1 MAVGFMDSR
10 LIDRAEELGRLL
22 AASERVEQGKPV
34 IVLLAGDAGA
44 GKTRL
49 IAELA
54 GRVRQRGLRVL
65 LGGCLGVSDV
75 GVPYVPIVAA
85 LRDFA
90 ADAANEEWLVAAA
103 KGLPGLERLL
113 PELTGEALTTNAL
126 EGGLDQLQ
134 LFDSIRAL
142 LVRLSESAPILLVL
156 EDLHWADRSTRDLFA
171 FLMRTLHGR
180 VALIGSYR
188 SDGLDRRH
196 PLSPLLAEFIRQPNV
211 ERLELAPFGRA
222 DVAEHLAAVS
232 GKQLPGTAV
241 DQIFAR
247 SEGNPFYTEELLAA
261 GAHEADV
268 RLPSTLADVLLARV
282 EALSQPTQQLLRVI
296 AVAGRRISHQLVVE
310 ATGWPELELEGQLRE
325 AITARVLVAD
335 ASSETYAFRHAL
347 LQEAVY
353 GDLLPGE
360 RTRLHATYARLL
372 VGSGPAAELAYHCLA
387 SHDLRGALA
396 ARVRAAVDASA
407 ASAPSEA
414 FRHLSHAL
422 ELWEQVPDP
431 AAGAGVDRV
440 DLLLRTAEAANRSGE
455 FQRSVTL
462 ARDAV
467 GAIDTVTD
475 PLRAAFA
482 YERLGHYLLDVSTM
496 DVSIE
501 EVLHACRRA
510 VELVPSDPLTPLR
523 ARVTV
528 GLAEALFPARRHE
541 EAGRWCNEALAV
553 ARATDSG
560 DIEAYALITLGMLE
574 FHRGD
579 LDTARA
585 LVRDARARA
594 ATVRNRPLELR
605 AQSYLG
611 GLELEVGN
619 PRAACAA
626 LTDASELAK
635 HSGLAW
641 SPTGVDTRRNH
652 CFAHYVAGDWDT
664 AERLAASVADSVPR
678 FGELSIVGLYVEV
691 GRGKPAAVDR
701 LQWLAT
707 QGHDHQWVAYVAGGC
722 QADMASWQGDLDRA
736 RALVQSTLARV
747 DSSGDRWLLQ
757 RIWPAALGLAAEAD
771 RAEQA
776 RRAGHRSGLAETQAL
791 GRELLDR
798 ARAAMRGA
806 RSIGRR
812 VGPEALAWLARAE
825 AEWTRLEGSS
835 DPERWRAAV
844 DAFSY
849 GYVYEVARCQWRLT
863 EALLAG
869 GHPEQATAVARA
881 AYRTAVGLQ
890 AEPLCK
896 ALEVLARRSHLAIG
910 ARRGKSN
917 AKGLTPRELEVLRLL
932 VDGRSSRQIAET
944 LFISGKTANVHVTN
958 ILAKLGAHSR
968 LEAAARAR
976 ELGLDDP
983 AQPSRG

>member
-1 MAVGFMDSR
+1 LPPLSAQRRVG
-10 LIDRAEELGRLL
+10 L
-22 AASERVEQGKPV
+22 ASCCWPVMQGV
-34 IVLLAGDAGA
+34 

-49 IAELA
+49 LAELV
-54 GRVRQRGLRVL
+54 GRVRQRGVKVL
-65 LGGCLGVSDV
+65 LGGCLAVSDV
-75 GVPYVPIVAA
+75 GLPYVPIVAA
-85 LRDFA
+85 LRAFT
-90 ADAANEEWLVAAA
+90 ADAANEELLVAAA

-113 PELTGEALTTNAL
+113 PQLAGEAPATTAL
-126 EGGLDQLQ
+126 GGGLDQLQ
-134 LFDSIRAL
+134 LFDSIGAL
-142 LVRLSESAPILLVL
+142 LVRLSEGAPVLVVL

-180 VALIGSYR
+180 IALIGSYR
-188 SDGLDRRH
+188 SDGLGRRH
-196 PLSPLLAEFIRQPNV
+196 PLSSLLAEFIRQPNV
-211 ERLELAPFGRA
+211 KRLELAPFGRA

-232 GKQLPGTAV
+232 GKRLPGAAV

-282 EALSQPTQQLLRVI
+282 EALSEPTQQLLRVI
-296 AVAGRRISHQLVVE
+296 AVAGRRVSHQLLVE

-325 AITARVLVAD
+325 AITARVLVVD
-335 ASSETYAFRHAL
+335 AGSETYAFRHAL

-396 ARVRAAVDASA
+396 ARVRAAADASA

-440 DLLLRTAEAANRSGE
+440 DLLMRTAEAANRSGE
-455 FQRSVTL
+455 SQRSVIL
-462 ARDAV
+462 ARDAID
-467 GAIDTVTD
+467 AIDTVTD

-482 YERLGHYLLDVSTM
+482 YERFGHYLLETYMVDVPG
-496 DVSIE
+496 E

-510 VELVPSDPLTPLR
+510 VELVPSDPPTPLR

-528 GLAEALFPARRHE
+528 GLAEALFPARRYE

-560 DIEAYALITLGMLE
+560 DIEAFALITLGLVE
-574 FHRGD
+574 FHRSGI
-579 LDTARA
+579 DTARA
-585 LVRDARARA
+585 LLRDARVRA
-594 ATVRNRPLELR
+594 ARVRNRPLELR
-605 AQSYLG
+605 AQAYLG

-619 PRAACAA
+619 LRAACTA

-635 HSGLAW
+635 RSGLTW
-641 SPTGVDTRRNH
+641 SPTGSDTRRNH
-652 CFAHYVAGDWDT
+652 CFAQYAAGDWDT
-664 AERLAASVADSVPR
+664 AERLAVSVGDSIPR
-678 FGELSIVGLYVEV
+678 IGEHSVVGLYVEV
-691 GRGKPAAVDR
+691 GRGKPAAVER

-707 QGHDHQWVAYVAGGC
+707 LGQDDQWIAYIAGGC
-722 QADMASWQGDLDRA
+722 EADMATWQGDLDRA
-736 RALVQSTLARV
+736 RALVQSTLALV

-757 RIWPAALGLAAEAD
+757 PIWPAALGLAAEAD

-776 RRAGHRSGLAETQAL
+776 RRAGHGSGLAETRAL

-798 ARAAMRGA
+798 AQAALRGA
-806 RSIGRR
+806 HSIGRGI
-812 VGPEALAWLARAE
+812 GPEALAWAARAE

-835 DPERWRAAV
+835 DPAGVEGDPQARGARQPDPGGDADRAGPGGAAGRCGDHRDGVQPPGDRAV
-844 DAFSY
+844 
-849 GYVYEVARCQWRLT
+849 GGRLGVPGRR
-863 EALLAG
+863 AGRAG
-869 GHPEQATAVARA
+869 GDGGGRLGRHPVQPDRGHRLRLPRPQGPLLTTAARPA
-881 AYRTAVGLQ
+881 PYHQRARPYGGAVG
-890 AEPLCK
+890 P
-896 ALEVLARRSHLAIG
+896 G
-910 ARRGKSN
+910 
-917 AKGLTPRELEVLRLL
+917 
-932 VDGRSSRQIAET
+932 
-944 LFISGKTANVHVTN
+944 
-958 ILAKLGAHSR
+958 
-968 LEAAARAR
+968 
-976 ELGLDDP
+976 
-983 AQPSRG
+983 